1 MPIDF
6 RFELIQYLNKNL
18 LNAESLLLL
27 CSFFLLNTEGGRVT
41 STLLIGSPRTLIL
54 FSCPLSASSP
64 GNRRCCKEEISSNAV
79 LNSLAYILPD
89 LGCMISQNFVIFIM
103 TQADKCVYLCEY
115 IPAFLV
121 AFSGRVCQN
130 SLIHSIWFPCL
141 QLTTIMLAT
150 MFPYLINIFLSL
162 ILLES
167 STAFNTSGHSF
178 LLETYFSLEFYNP
191 TLLFSLPLR
200 HLHLSFH

>member
-1 MPIDF
+1 
-6 RFELIQYLNKNL
+6 
-18 LNAESLLLL
+18 
-27 CSFFLLNTEGGRVT
+27 
-41 STLLIGSPRTLIL
+41 
-54 FSCPLSASSP
+54 
-64 GNRRCCKEEISSNAV
+64 
-79 LNSLAYILPD
+79 
-89 LGCMISQNFVIFIM
+89 M

-200 HLHLSFH
+200 HLHLSFHWWLFLLYFTSKCWILYSFPLFSFYVFPFIFPHSQLKWF

>member
-1 MPIDF
+1 M
-6 RFELIQYLNKNL
+6 
-18 LNAESLLLL
+18 
-27 CSFFLLNTEGGRVT
+27 
-41 STLLIGSPRTLIL
+41 
-54 FSCPLSASSP
+54 
-64 GNRRCCKEEISSNAV
+64 
-79 LNSLAYILPD
+79 
-89 LGCMISQNFVIFIM
+89 
-103 TQADKCVYLCEY
+103 YLCEY

-121 AFSGRVCQN
+121 AFSGRFIQN

-150 MFPYLINIFLSL
+150 MFHIWLIFLSL

-191 TLLFSLPLR
+191 HSFFPYLSDISISSFHWWLFLFTLLLNVGFCIAFLYFPFMFFLFIFPHSQLKW
-200 HLHLSFH
+200 F

>member
-1 MPIDF
+1 MLNHCCIKNMSSRESPGGPVV
-6 RFELIQYLNKNL
+6 RIQHFHCLGL
-18 LNAESLLLL
+18 
-27 CSFFLLNTEGGRVT
+27 G
-41 STLLIGSPRTLIL
+41 
-54 FSCPLSASSP
+54 SSP
-64 GNRRCCKEEISSNAV
+64 GQGTKI
-79 LNSLAYILPD
+79 LNTARPPK
-89 LGCMISQNFVIFIM
+89 QFFFNPE
-103 TQADKCVYLCEY
+103 YL
-115 IPAFLV
+115 V
-121 AFSGRVCQN
+121 VFSGRVCQN
-130 SLIHSIWFPCL
+130 SLTHSIWFPCL

-150 MFPYLINIFLSL
+150 MFPCLINIFLSL